1 LRYKWVKG
9 MAKKSVRD
17 LAVKGM
23 RVLIR
28 ADLNVPLDDQQQ
40 IANDARIR
48 AFLPTLKHVLDHGGR
63 AIVMSHLGR
72 PKGDPAAD
80 QKLSLKPVAERIGEL
95 LGKECK
101 FVPDITGPEAL
112 AASTALQ
119 DGEVLLLENLRFDP
133 AETVI
138 DQAKKNPSGELT
150 PAQDEMRQ
158 VFARALSAHADL
170 YVNDAFGTCHRKHVS
185 MYDVPQLVPA
195 GGRAVGFLVE
205 KELQYLGQAVE
216 SPKRPFVAILGG
228 AKVSDK
234 IGVIKSLLTKVDQI
248 LIGGAMT
255 YTFWAAQGRG
265 IGKSLCEHDKI
276 DLAKGILA
284 EAGEKLHL
292 PVDSLAAPE
301 LKAGLRP
308 QIVDGDIPDG
318 LMGLDIGPKT
328 FKEFLE
334 IVGTAGTIVW
344 NGPVGAFE
352 IEPFDTGTF
361 ALARSIAQATSRGA
375 VTVIGGGD
383 SAAAVEKIGLTEQ
396 MTHVSTGG
404 GASLKFLEGKRFDPI
419 EVIDE
424 A

>member
-1 LRYKWVKG
+1 
-9 MAKKSVRD
+9 
-17 LAVKGM
+17 M

-28 ADLNVPLDDQQQ
+28 ADLNVPLDDRQK
-40 IANDARIR
+40 ITNDARIR
-48 AFLPTLKHVLDHGGR
+48 KFLPTLEHVLDNGGR

-72 PKGDPAAD
+72 PTGEPEAD
-80 QKLSLKPVAERIGEL
+80 RKLSLRPVAERIGEL

-101 FVPDITGPEAL
+101 FVPHTTGPEAL
-112 AASTALQ
+112 AASSGLH
-119 DGEVLLLENLRFDP
+119 DGEVLLLENLRFNP
-133 AETVI
+133 AEKVI
-138 DQAKKNPSGELT
+138 DRAKKNPDGRLT
-150 PAQDEMRQ
+150 AAQDEQRRA
-158 VFARALSAHADL
+158 FAEALAAHADL

-195 GGRAVGFLVE
+195 GGRAIGFLVE
-205 KELQYLGQAVE
+205 KELRFLGQAIE
-216 SPKRPFVAILGG
+216 SPQRPFIAILGG
-228 AKVSDK
+228 AKVSGK
-234 IGVIKSLLTKVDQI
+234 IGVIKNLLTKVDHI

-265 IGKSLCEHDKI
+265 IGKSLCEHDKL
-276 DLAKGILA
+276 DLARGIIA
-284 EAGEKLHL
+284 EAGDKLHL
-292 PVDSLAAPE
+292 PVDAIAATE
-301 LKAGLRP
+301 LKAGVKP
-308 QIVDGDIPDG
+308 QIVEGEVPDD

-328 FKEFLE
+328 FKEFNE

-361 ALARSIAQATSRGA
+361 ALARSIAAATARGA

-383 SAAAVEKIGLTEQ
+383 SAAAVDKIGLSSH

-404 GASLKFLEGKRFDPI
+404 GAALKFLEGKTFDPL

>member
-1 LRYKWVKG
+1 
-9 MAKKSVRD
+9 MAKKSVRE
-17 LAVKGM
+17 LQVRGK

-28 ADLNVPLDDQQQ
+28 ADLNVPLDDHQK
-40 IANDARIR
+40 ITDDTRIR
-48 AFLPTLKHVLDHGGR
+48 KFLPTLRHVIENGGR

-80 QKLSLKPVAERIGEL
+80 QKLSLRPVAGRISEL
-95 LGKECK
+95 LGKPCK
-101 FVPDITGPEAL
+101 FVPYITGPEAL
-112 AASTALQ
+112 AASSGLK
-119 DGEVLLLENLRFDP
+119 DGEVLLLENLRFNP

-138 DQAKKNPSGELT
+138 DQAKKNLDGCLT
-150 PAQDEMRQ
+150 PAQDEARRS
-158 VFARALSAHADL
+158 FAQALSAHADL
-170 YVNDAFGTCHRKHVS
+170 YVNDAFGTCHRNHVS

-205 KELQYLGQAVE
+205 KELQFLGQAVE

-234 IGVIKSLLTKVDQI
+234 IGVIKNLLTKVDDI

-265 IGKSLCEHDKI
+265 IGKSLFEPDKLE
-276 DLAKGILA
+276 LAKGIIA
-284 EAGEKLHL
+284 EAGRKLHL
-292 PVDSLAAPE
+292 PVDVIAATE
-301 LKAGLRP
+301 LKPGVRP
-308 QIVDGDIPDG
+308 QILEGSVPDD

-328 FKEFLE
+328 FKEYNQ
-334 IVGTAGTIVW
+334 IVGEAGTVVW
-344 NGPVGAFE
+344 NGPMGAFE
-352 IEPFDTGTF
+352 TAPFDTGTF
-361 ALARSIAQATSRGA
+361 ALARSLAAATDRGA
-375 VTVIGGGD
+375 ITVVGGGD
-383 SAAAVEKIGLTEQ
+383 SAAAVEKIGLSDR

-404 GASLKFLEGKRFDPI
+404 GASLKFLEGKKFDPI